1 MTRDLFHAVAVRYR
15 NELAW
20 LRFRIQAVLLA
31 RRDAAFAREH
41 KAISR

>member
-20 LRFRIQAVLLA
+20 VSFRIQAAFLA
-31 RRDAAFAREH
+31 RQDRRHLKKLATR
-41 KAISR
+41 

>member
-31 RRDAAFAREH
+31 RQDRRHLKKLATR
-41 KAISR
+41 